1 MLYLII
7 SLVNLIIGVLSNL
20 PKQEI
25 TVDLS
30 VFTDYLG
37 FINYF
42 IPFYLIYPLFLAWM
56 GFIAFCVTSMSVW
69 GIIRRHL

>member
-1 MLYLII
+1 MLYLIM
-7 SLVNLIIGVLSNL
+7 SLVNIVIGVLSYL

-25 TVDLS
+25 SVDLS
-30 VFTDYLG
+30 VFNDYLG

-42 IPFYLIYPLFLAWM
+42 IPFYLIYPIFLAWM
-56 GFIAFCVTSMSVW
+56 GFIAVCVTSMNVW